1 MRELI
6 RRIIKEET
14 QKDLSPMITKLLEMN
29 FLSLYD
35 GIVCGVKVTAPH
47 NREVLP
53 NQEFELIHYR
63 IDVHFIGGYG
73 TKFWPKTMSVRE
85 MYDKIMFEMWDTVHS
100 YIGQPTDVYST
111 YTKECDNNINE
122 ERRMNSNSRT

>member
-14 QKDLSPMITKLLEMN
+14 QKDLSPLIEKLLETN
-29 FLSLYD
+29 IVPKYD
-35 GIVCGVKVTAPH
+35 RIICGIKVTAPH

-53 NQEFELIHYR
+53 NQEFELIHYK
-63 IDVHFIGGYG
+63 IDVHFIGGRG

-85 MYDKIMFEMWDTVHS
+85 MYDKILFEIWDTVHS

-111 YTKECDNNINE
+111 YTKECDNTLPITT
-122 ERRMNSNSRT
+122 R